1 MKPAHASIF
10 LLLIVTSCGA
20 PTASTHSATVA
31 TPSPTGTPVPPTPTP
46 IPPLAAPVI
55 VQVENSQFGRPQ
67 SGLAAANI
75 VYEYVAEGGIG
86 RFSVVFFGAP
96 PPQQQV
102 GPVRSARTV
111 TVQLATLYHGVLAYS
126 GASTYIGGLLR
137 GASFP
142 SYNED
147 SAQGNL
153 FRISSRAPPHNLYT
167 DGTHLAN
174 LIGMAALPPVSYQ
187 LWTRTSNP
195 VGGVPVT
202 GFTANVSAYEQPSFT
217 WRADLGGFTRTEDTG
232 LVADPKTGAP
242 LILPTVIV
250 QQVAV
255 TIDLRV
261 HDVNGQLG
269 VDQMITG
276 TGTAQVFTGGQEFQ
290 ATWTQPPSGPPQYT
304 LADGSPA
311 PIAPGEVWISLVPLG
326 QTAVAR

>member
-1 MKPAHASIF
+1 
-10 LLLIVTSCGA
+10 
-20 PTASTHSATVA
+20 
-31 TPSPTGTPVPPTPTP
+31 
-46 IPPLAAPVI
+46 
-55 VQVENSQFGRPQ
+55 
-67 SGLAAANI
+67 
-75 VYEYVAEGGIG
+75 
-86 RFSVVFFGAP
+86 
-96 PPQQQV
+96 
-102 GPVRSARTV
+102 V

-126 GASTYIGGLLR
+126 GASTYIGGLLH
-137 GASFP
+137 GAPFP

-153 FRISSRAPPHNLYT
+153 FRTSSRAPPHNLYT

-174 LIGMAALPPVSYQ
+174 LIGKAALPPVSYQ

-202 GFTANVSAYEQPSFT
+202 GFTANVSAYEHPSFT
-217 WRADLGGFTRTEDTG
+217 WRADLGGFIRTEDTG

-255 TIDLRV
+255 TTDPRV
-261 HDVNGQLG
+261 HDVNGVLG
-269 VDQMITG
+269 VDQAITG